1 MYTQIKY
8 LVIKGGDYM
17 LFEKLTKKEKILR
30 LYKTGMTQA
39 QIARELRTNQN
50 YVWQVVNENKEI
62 K

>member
-1 MYTQIKY
+1 
-8 LVIKGGDYM
+8 M
-17 LFEKLTKKEKILR
+17 LIEKMTKKEKILR

-39 QIARELRTNQN
+39 QISRELRTNQN